1 MLMYFDFV
9 VGLMSVNDFDQWLL
23 RSNGVGLE
31 LYCYLLFTSEQWKR
45 LCSW

>member
-9 VGLMSVNDFDQWLL
+9 VGLVSVNDFDQWLL

-31 LYCYLLFTSEQWKR
+31 L
-45 LCSW
+45 